1 MISLDAKAFSRKRR
15 NAARYSVKR
24 DMILTA
30 AVFILPSLIGF
41 AVFFAIPVI
50 RALFVSLTRWD
61 LLSPPVFI
69 GVTNYVNLLQDPEF
83 WHAMRVTAYYVL
95 WNIPLETFLAIVIG
109 VLMHRLT
116 RSVVLR
122 ALIILPWLVS
132 QVVAALVWQWLLDPQ
147 LGIVNAAMMS
157 VGIPRQAFLGSV
169 EQAIPT
175 IAMINIWRH
184 TGYLAL
190 LIFAGLQTIPEEVYE
205 AAMMDGAGE
214 IRMFFSVT
222 LPLLR
227 PVIVFVLVTSI
238 IGAFQVI
245 DGIAV
250 TTKGGPVDATRVIY
264 WFIYQN
270 AFERFQF
277 SYGATAAFVLFT
289 FLMVI
294 SLIQMRVMR
303 ANSSDLA

>member
-1 MISLDAKAFSRKRR
+1 MIALNTKALSRKRQR
-15 NAARYSVKR
+15 QARFSAKR
-24 DMILTA
+24 DTLFA
-30 AVFILPSLIGF
+30 ALVFILPSLIGF
-41 AVFFAIPVI
+41 MAFFAIPVG
-50 RALFVSLTRWD
+50 RALMVSLTEWD
-61 LLSPPVFI
+61 LLSPPVFV
-69 GVTNYVNLLQDPEF
+69 GLTNYRNLLQDQEF

-157 VGIPRQAFLGSV
+157 IGIPRQAFLGSV

-205 AAMMDGAGE
+205 AAMIDGAGE

-270 AFERFQF
+270 AFERFRF
-277 SYGATAAFVLFT
+277 SYAATAAFVLFT

-303 ANSSDLA
+303 ANTSDLA

>member
-1 MISLDAKAFSRKRR
+1 MISLDAKAFSSKRR
-15 NAARYSVKR
+15 NRSRYSAKR
-24 DMILTA
+24 DTILTA
-30 AVFILPSLIGF
+30 LVFILPSLIGF
-41 AVFFAIPVI
+41 AAFFAIPVV
-50 RALFVSLTRWD
+50 RALFVSLTKWD

-69 GVTNYVNLLQDPEF
+69 GITNYIDLLQDPEF
-83 WHAMRVTAYYVL
+83 WHSMQVTAYYVL

-147 LGIVNAAMMS
+147 LGIVNAALMS
-157 VGIPRQAFLGSV
+157 IGIPKQPFLGSV

-245 DGIAV
+245 DAIAV

-264 WFIYQN
+264 WFIYQD
-270 AFERFQF
+270 AFERFRF

-303 ANSSDLA
+303 ANTSDLA